1 MKKQH
6 TSKLKDIEVAPRCN
20 LIPLDQVLSQI
31 GVGHFHN
38 RLWWICGFGFAA
50 AAMEVVVMAFLLPA
64 LRDAWKL
71 SEYQIGVVP
80 TVVGVG
86 SIVGEIFCS
95 SMADHFGRKQVF
107 WGTSVL
113 VAAFGIVSA
122 FSPNVVW
129 LCAVRIIVGFG
140 FGGNIAVDFPLYCE
154 FLPTEDRNNRL
165 FQMQLLWPFGQCA
178 TCLIAWLTI
187 PRLGPSVGWRAFLV
201 ACALP
206 SLLSSFFR
214 RYIPESPRWLLLHNR
229 PREATRICREIAI
242 INGKNPAEVGIPDDA
257 MRVCLDNEASAL
269 CDSSESI
276 QPKSLVP
283 LAFRLLGPSL
293 RRTTL
298 GLLVFSCALHTA
310 GYGILTLMPSLLER
324 KGIPQIDTYLSMT
337 LTSVAQLPGVLIA
350 MMISKRVGRL
360 PLIKVVLLLT
370 SLALAFFA
378 KAQKPLAVIG
388 CSCLGSMFLEVGWA
402 LFHVYIPEVY
412 PTQLRAT
419 ALGMISAVSA
429 IFSGAAPL
437 LSAYIL
443 VTENTMYAIF
453 FFSFC
458 CVLGSVG
465 AIVGLH
471 VETCGR
477 ELEDRLAS

>member
-1 MKKQH
+1 MKKKH
-6 TSKLKDIEVAPRCN
+6 APKLEDIEVPPRRN
-20 LIPLDQVLSQI
+20 VVPLDQVLSQI

-71 SEYQIGVVP
+71 NEYQLGIVP

-86 SIVGEIFCS
+86 SILGEIVCS
-95 SMADHFGRKQVF
+95 CIADHFGRKQVF

-113 VAAFGIVSA
+113 VAVFGIISA
-122 FSPNVVW
+122 LSPNVAW
-129 LCAVRIIVGFG
+129 LCVIRIIVGFG

-154 FLPTEDRNNRL
+154 FLPTENRNNRL
-165 FQMQLLWPFGQCA
+165 FQMQLLWPLGQCA
-178 TCLIAWLTI
+178 TCLLAWVTI
-187 PRLGPSVGWRAFLV
+187 PRMAPSVGWRAFLV
-201 ACALP
+201 ACAIP
-206 SLLSSFFR
+206 SLLSSLLR
-214 RYIPESPRWLLLHNR
+214 KYIPESPRWLLLNNR

-242 INGKNPAEVGIPDDA
+242 INGKSPADVGIPDEA
-257 MRVCLDNEASAL
+257 MRVSLDNEASAL
-269 CDSSESI
+269 CDTSQSS
-276 QPKSLVP
+276 QPKSFVP

-298 GLLVFSCALHTA
+298 GLLIFSCALHA
-310 GYGILTLMPSLLER
+310 ASYGILTLMPSLLER
-324 KGIPQIDTYLSMT
+324 KGIPQVENYLSMT

-350 MMISKRVGRL
+350 MMVSRRVGRL
-360 PLIKVVLLLT
+360 PLLKVVLLLT
-370 SLALAFFA
+370 SLALVFFA
-378 KAQKPLAVIG
+378 KAQKPMAVIG

-402 LFHVYIPEVY
+402 LFHVYVPEVY

-419 ALGMISAVSA
+419 ALGMLSAVSA
-429 IFSGAAPL
+429 IVSGGVPL

-443 VTENTMYAIF
+443 MTENTMHAIL
-453 FFSFC
+453 FFSIC
-458 CVLGSVG
+458 CVVGSVG

-471 VETCGR
+471 VETYCR
-477 ELEDRLAS
+477 ELEDRLVS